1 MTAIA
6 PRGIRIQPVTAVIG
20 AEVTGVD
27 LTKPLEPDVV
37 NAIETALLRWKVLFF
52 RAQHMSEEQQIAFG
66 RRFGELT
73 RAHPVQ
79 GSLDG
84 YPEIYAVEAGQLRST
99 SHDARR
105 RDTGGHTDITFV
117 ANPAKAS
124 ILRGVTIPEYG
135 GDTLW
140 TNLVAAY
147 EDLSAPIRSL
157 VDGLQAVHR
166 WHNYDGSVPAGQ
178 AVPSAVHPVVRVHP
192 ETGER
197 ALFVNP
203 IFTTHIL
210 GLSSRESYLLLDL
223 LFHQIGRPEFSVRF
237 RWQPGSVAFW
247 DNRATAHVG
256 PVDLELAHLER
267 EVRRVTIAG
276 DVPVGPDGFT
286 STPLEGALFL

>member
-1 MTAIA
+1 MTVTVSTTIE
-6 PRGIRIQPVTAVIG
+6 IRPLTAVIG
-20 AEVTGVD
+20 AEVVGLD
-27 LTKPLEPDVV
+27 LGADLPDAVIADI
-37 NAIETALLRWKVLFF
+37 NTALLRWKVLFF
-52 RAQHMSEEQQIAFG
+52 RNQRIDEGQQIAFAH
-66 RRFGELT
+66 RFGELT
-73 RAHPVQ
+73 PAHPVQ
-79 GSLDG
+79 GSLEG
-84 YPEIYAVEAGQLRST
+84 HPQVYAVEARQLRSRE
-99 SHDARR
+99 HDGRR
-105 RDTGGHTDITFV
+105 RDTGWHTDITFV

-147 EDLSAPIRSL
+147 EDLSTPIRSL

-178 AVPSAVHPVVRVHP
+178 PVPSAVHPVVRVHP

-203 IFTTHIL
+203 IFTTHII
-210 GLSSRESYLLLDL
+210 GLSGRESYLLLDL

-237 RWQPGSVAFW
+237 RWEPGSVAFW

-256 PVDLELAHLER
+256 PVDIEHADLDR
-267 EVRRVTIAG
+267 EVRRVTLVG

-286 STPLEGALFL
+286 SSPIQGELFL